1 MKHYMKGILIA
12 AIMAAPVATFAQS
25 ASSYTIRGHISGVKE
40 PAKIYLGY
48 RSGKSYK
55 RDSADVKNG
64 SFELKGTA
72 AEPMSASLNLQAAGA
87 DGRDFATIYLENA
100 LITVTGEN
108 KLSGAKIEGGEGN
121 RYYAKL
127 QQMLA
132 PVVKR
137 EKEMSAGF
145 AALSKEEKATEA
157 AREKREAGYD
167 SLEKARKQVYGAFI
181 NANPNTVVSLDL
193 LDSYGGMF
201 PEAKDLE
208 PMFNKLSAA
217 VRQTTK
223 GKAYAETIA
232 KLKRTEIGAEAPDF
246 VQKDPDGKAVKLS
259 DYRGKYVLI
268 DFWASWC
275 KPCRAENPAVVKA
288 YNEFKSKNF
297 TVLGVSLDNERLR
310 TAWLKAIKEDGLT
323 WTQLIDLD
331 EEKASDI
338 YHVQAIPQNFLIDPK
353 GRIVAKNLRGE
364 ELAGKLSEILN

>member
-1 MKHYMKGILIA
+1 MKPILIA
-12 AIMAAPVATFAQS
+12 AIVAAPIITFAQS
-25 ASSYTIRGHISGVKE
+25 APSYTIKGHISGVKE
-40 PAKIYLGY
+40 PAKVYVGY
-48 RSGKSYK
+48 RSGETYV
-55 RDSADVKNG
+55 RDSAEVKNG
-64 SFELKGTA
+64 SFELKGKV
-72 AEPMSASLNLQAAGA
+72 AEPIAANLNLQAAGA
-87 DGRDFATIYLENA
+87 EGRDFATVYLENTT
-100 LITVTGEN
+100 ITITGEN
-108 KLSGAKIEGGEGN
+108 KLSDAKIEGGEAN

-127 QQMLA
+127 QQALA

-137 EKEMSAGF
+137 GKEMSAEF
-145 AALSKEEKATEA
+145 AALSKEEKATEET
-157 AREKREAGYD
+157 RKKREAGYD
-167 SLEKARKQVYGAFI
+167 SVDKARKQIYGAFI
-181 NANPNTVVSLDL
+181 NANPATVVSLDL
-193 LDSYGGMF
+193 LDSYGGLF

-208 PMFNKLSAA
+208 PLYNKLSGE
-217 VRQTTK
+217 VKQTAK

-232 KLKRTEIGAEAPDF
+232 RLKRTEIGAMAPEF
-246 VQKDPDGKAVKLS
+246 VQKDTEGKAVKLS
-259 DYRGKYVLI
+259 DYRGKYVLV

-310 TAWLKAIKEDGLT
+310 AAWLKAIKDDGLP

-364 ELAGKLSEILN
+364 ELAVKLSEILN

>member
-1 MKHYMKGILIA
+1 M
-12 AIMAAPVATFAQS
+12 AIPAATFAQD
-25 ASSYTIRGHISGVKE
+25 SYTIKGHISGVE
-40 PAKIYLGY
+40 APAKVYLGY
-48 RSGKSYK
+48 RSGKSYV
-55 RDSADVKNG
+55 RDSAEVKNG
-64 SFELKGTA
+64 SFELKGTVS
-72 AEPMSASLNLQAAGA
+72 EPVSASLNLKSAGSE
-87 DGRDFATIYLENA
+87 GRDYTTVYLENTT
-100 LITVTGEN
+100 ITITGEH
-108 KLSGAKIEGGEGN
+108 KLAGAKIEGGENN

-137 EKEMSAGF
+137 EKEMFAEY
-145 AALSKEEKATEA
+145 AALSKEEKATEE

-167 SLEKARKQVYGAFI
+167 SIEKTRKRIYGAFI
-181 NANPNTVVSLDL
+181 NANPGAVVSLDL

-201 PEAKDLE
+201 PEAADLE
-208 PMFNKLSAA
+208 PMYNKLSAE
-217 VRQTTK
+217 VKQTAK

-232 KLKRTEIGAEAPDF
+232 KLKRIAVGAIAPDF
-246 VQKDPDGKAVKLS
+246 VQKDPAGKPVRLS
-259 DYRGKYVLI
+259 DYRGKYVLV

-288 YNEFKSKNF
+288 YNEFKTKNF
-297 TVLGVSLDNERLR
+297 TILGVSLDNERLR
-310 TAWLKAIKEDGLT
+310 SAWLKAIKEDGLT

-338 YHVQAIPQNFLIDPK
+338 YHVQAIPQNFLIDPE